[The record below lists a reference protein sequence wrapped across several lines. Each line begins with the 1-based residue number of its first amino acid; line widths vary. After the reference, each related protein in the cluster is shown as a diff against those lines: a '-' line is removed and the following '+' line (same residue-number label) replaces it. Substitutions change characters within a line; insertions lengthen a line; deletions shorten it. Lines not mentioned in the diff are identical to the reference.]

1 MAQPGHKQMTSA
13 ADLAKLKID
22 DFSRHLDEP
31 FDMQA
36 AGGVIP
42 LKLAKVEAL
51 GHAKREGGAFSVL
64 FVAPAGPWLQQS
76 IYPVVH
82 PVMGRM
88 EIFLV
93 PIGPMAGGNGY
104 QSIFA

>member
-1 MAQPGHKQMTSA
+1 MMSA
-13 ADLAKLKID
+13 ADLAKLKFD
-22 DFSRHLDEP
+22 DFSRHLDET
-31 FDMQA
+31 FDMQTD
-36 AGGVIP
+36 GGVVS
-42 LKLAKVEAL
+42 LKLAKVEPL

-64 FVAPAGPWLQQS
+64 FVAPAGPRLRQS

-82 PVMGRM
+82 PDLGRM

-93 PIGPMAGGNGY
+93 PIGPMADGNGY